1 MAFKSAILLAGC
13 ISATTATAAAATT
26 TERKPSQSRFLR
38 NNRKRHDTR
47 RGAAINQRLQNNGKA
62 ATMSSSTRQQEMDIT
77 AEDVSFWT
85 RSLQSSIEPLPTK
98 QPTTASSTF
107 PTSIV
112 TIDPTD
118 PISTPVP
125 TPGVATTPSPTP
137 DAVTTPSPTPGA
149 VTTPGPTDE
158 PPGTPSPT
166 IDPSESTPFP
176 TPLPSVQI
184 PTPFPSIEIVP
195 TPAPTTNQPTLLPTA
210 SPTFPC
216 NLSPED
222 RTSQIRKLLSSIS
235 DPDLFED
242 PSTPQAQ
249 ALDWIT
255 NDDPIEPILCPN
267 QFASGCT
274 RGGNVNPIVQ
284 RYVLAAFYFATQG
297 TEGWRQCTA
306 PTDFDDEDAIA
317 AANAVCDRVVTPY
330 GVGNERVGDTSTDA
344 WLGPSN
350 ECEWGGVACW
360 GADTPNLNLC
370 IDQLDF
376 EDDGLSGE
384 LITEISVLNSLRFL
398 VLEQGTI
405 SGPIPAQYGEL
416 NRLLI
421 LDMDFNN
428 ISGDIPEEIYGLD
441 SLEVLDLN
449 YNDIT
454 GSISSS
460 IGDLE
465 LLIFLQIDHNSLSGA
480 IPSEIGLL
488 KNLRFAFL
496 SDNDLTGVMPTEVC
510 ELRNNTSPPGVLGV
524 LVTDC
529 AGNPPEV
536 VCPCCSSCA

>member
-1 MAFKSAILLAGC
+1 MLGALAV
-13 ISATTATAAAATT
+13 IATASGNKNQSSVSANLNTASASDHLEGSISSESSTSTT
-26 TERKPSQSRFLR
+26 T
-38 NNRKRHDTR
+38 T
-47 RGAAINQRLQNNGKA
+47 
-62 ATMSSSTRQQEMDIT
+62 SSSTSSKT
-77 AEDVSFWT
+77 SKSTKVSKSSKT
-85 RSLQSSIEPLPTK
+85 TKRRSK
-98 QPTTASSTF
+98 ASRK
-107 PTSIV
+107 P
-112 TIDPTD
+112 
-118 PISTPVP
+118 
-125 TPGVATTPSPTP
+125 
-137 DAVTTPSPTPGA
+137 
-149 VTTPGPTDE
+149 
-158 PPGTPSPT
+158 
-166 IDPSESTPFP
+166 
-176 TPLPSVQI
+176 PSVTNQI
-184 PTPFPSIEIVP
+184 PTKGPTVSPFSSSPSVP
-195 TPAPTTNQPTLLPTA
+195 TLVPSKNPTESPDQIPAKGPTVSPSSSLKPTNQPTFLPTA

-267 QFASGCT
+267 QFVSGCT
-274 RGGNVNPIVQ
+274 QGGNVNPIVQ

-297 TEGWRQCTA
+297 TEGWKQCTA
-306 PTDFDDEDAIA
+306 PADFDDEDAIA
-317 AANAVCDRVVTPY
+317 TANEACDRVVYPY
-330 GVGNERVGDTSTDA
+330 VVGNDRLGDTSTDA
-344 WLGPSN
+344 WLGLSN

-376 EDDGLSGE
+376 EDVGLSGE

-398 VLEQGTI
+398 ILEQGTI

-510 ELRNNTSPPGVLGV
+510 ELRNNTSPPSLLSVLE
-524 LVTDC
+524 TDC

-536 VCPCCSSCA
+536 TCPCCSSCSKRRK